1 LKKKESDM
9 SKLLQCLAIAG
20 AVLAV
25 YPATNASAQ
34 STEEKRAVIKNYADI
49 GQAVYEDSTTAARGL
64 LHAVDA
70 LIAKPSEATMTAA
83 RKAWLASRVPYP
95 QSEVFRF
102 ANPVVDDWEGNVNS
116 WPLDEGLIDYVDS
129 NYGTESAENPLYTA
143 NVIANG
149 KISHGGKTVDAT
161 KITWRTL
168 RALEEFGG
176 VEANVATGYH
186 AVEFL
191 LWGQDLNGTGPGA
204 GERPWTDYAK
214 GDACTNGHCD
224 RRAQYLR
231 VATQLLV
238 DDLAW
243 MAKQWAP
250 DGAARKVVTDAA
262 PDRALSIMLTGF
274 GSLSY
279 GELAG
284 ERMKLGLMLHDP
296 EEEQDCFSDN
306 TFNSH
311 YYDVIGMRN
320 IWTGTYTRINGRV
333 IKGPSLSALLA
344 KAAPDVGKE
353 MDGKLAATVA
363 AMTKLKQRGETVEA
377 YDQMIADGNAEGNAV
392 VQAGIDALTDQT
404 KSLERVVATLKLE
417 AIQFEGSKSL
427 DDPEQVFSP

>member
-9 SKLLQCLAIAG
+9 SKLLQCLAVAG
-20 AVLAV
+20 AILTV

-333 IKGPSLSALLA
+333 IKGPSLSTLLA

>member
-1 LKKKESDM
+1 
-9 SKLLQCLAIAG
+9 
-20 AVLAV
+20 
-25 YPATNASAQ
+25 
-34 STEEKRAVIKNYADI
+34 
-49 GQAVYEDSTTAARGL
+49 
-64 LHAVDA
+64 
-70 LIAKPSEATMTAA
+70 
-83 RKAWLASRVPYP
+83 
-95 QSEVFRF
+95 VFRF

-149 KISHGGKTVDAT
+149 KITHGGKTVDAT

-168 RALEEFGG
+168 RALQEFGG

-214 GDACTNGHCD
+214 GGACTNGHCD

-320 IWTGTYTRINGRV
+320 IWSGTYTRLNGRV

-377 YDQMIADGNAEGNAV
+377 YDQMIADGNTEGNAT

>member
-1 LKKKESDM
+1 M
-9 SKLLQCLAIAG
+9 SKLLNSLAMAG
-20 AVLAV
+20 LVLAAA
-25 YPATNASAQ
+25 PAQAQ
-34 STEEKRAVIKNYADI
+34 TAEEKRAVIATYADI
-49 GQAVYEDSTTAARGL
+49 GKAVYEDSLTTARSL

-70 LIAKPSEATMTAA
+70 LTAKPSEATMAAA
-83 RKAWLASRVPYP
+83 RKAWLAARVPYP

-102 ANPVVDDWEGNVNS
+102 GNPVVDDWEGEVNA
-116 WPLDEGLIDYVDS
+116 WPLDEGLIDYVDAS
-129 NYGTESAENPLYTA
+129 YGTDSAENPLYTA

-149 KISHGGKTVDAT
+149 KITHGGKTVDAT
-161 KITWRTL
+161 HITWRTL
-168 RALEEFGG
+168 RGLQEFGG

-186 AVEFL
+186 AIEFL

-204 GERPWTDYAK
+204 GNRPWTDYAK
-214 GDACTNGHCD
+214 GGACTNGHCD
-224 RRAQYLR
+224 RRAQYLK

-238 DDLAW
+238 DDLGW

-250 DGAARKVVTDAA
+250 GGAARKVVADGEPDAG
-262 PDRALSIMLTGF
+262 LSIILTGI

-320 IWTGTYTRINGRV
+320 LWNGSYKRV
-333 IKGPSLSALLA
+333 NGKTVEGPSLRALVA
-344 KAAPDVGKE
+344 KAAPDVAKE
-353 MDGKLAATVA
+353 MDEKLAATVA

-377 YDQMIADGNAEGNAV
+377 YDQMIAEGNAEGNAV

-404 KSLERVVATLKLE
+404 KTLERVVAALNLE
-417 AIQFEGSKSL
+417 PRAFEGSKSL
-427 DDPEQVFSP
+427 DDPEQVFKP